1 MPEFNPPK
9 RRSKPK
15 KKKPAKS
22 VKPANRSAP
31 SPKPAPQTPPKSA
44 PTSAPRPAPPAKPA
58 QSAKKPATSA
68 KRRRSNRVL
77 YYVMFLLV
85 FVIAFS
91 ILSTTVLFK
100 ITEVV
105 AVTENSEETAGFY
118 TAEQIVEATGINTG
132 ANLLRLNSE
141 IHSRNV
147 LDNLIYI
154 DSVQI
159 KKSLPGKVTVYV
171 VEAVEMANIAELGQT
186 FIISEKGRILG
197 AVYGSAA
204 NSNTIIYGYEPDE
217 PVLGEYI
224 RSVDERKTDLVFAI
238 MQRSEMAGLRGIVS
252 INLHDPLDITMNYM
266 NRVELQL
273 GSGVELELKLRVAA
287 EMLENQID
295 VTEHGTIRLQD
306 PLRAVFKDDVEDE
319 IAPWLVPDDDDDDD
333 DEPGEPEE

>member
-1 MPEFNPPK
+1 M
-9 RRSKPK
+9 
-15 KKKPAKS
+15 
-22 VKPANRSAP
+22 
-31 SPKPAPQTPPKSA
+31 
-44 PTSAPRPAPPAKPA
+44 
-58 QSAKKPATSA
+58 
-68 KRRRSNRVL
+68 